1 MSKPGLSARA
11 LGMLCITAVL
21 LSLFAC
27 APAAQTAEPEQTAA
41 TVQTIPPSP
50 SPEQAEITYSAE
62 EILAALTAENMQGR
76 VVGSEGNRAA
86 AEYIENVFESLG
98 LLPAFESGYIAEY
111 AEETVDTS
119 VQPKVTL
126 IAADGTETEL
136 VYGEDFLAS
145 PALENIDIQAPIS
158 RNSAECADGE
168 FIFFAQSSADM
179 VQFTKENQG
188 RVAIYNSFNHDLTYL
203 HRINN
208 GYGLQIGL
216 INGKAYSKLREAE
229 QVHVQANKNGE
240 PNGTARNVG
249 AYIAGSGNGEAI
261 VVMAHFDGSGI
272 AGQMLYPSAYDN
284 ASGVTAML
292 RAAVLCAQSG
302 ISPKQ
307 DIIFAAVNGEESGMD
322 GARAL
327 NDYISEKYE
336 KVNCINIDCVGHSGR
351 DFTDVYMDS
360 ETSGANPLANAF
372 IEFAPNINAQER
384 CEVYSGDNRV
394 MHATLCVTLADLIDA
409 AEEDVHSPRDKAE
422 FVDAERLEAT
432 AETVAGFIAAMD
444 GNVLDKPE
452 STEQQEDSASLGE
465 KRLSVIEQYS
475 LKGNEFVCIKEGK
488 TKVNFFFGGK
498 LDSAAAIMAALPS
511 VIIPE
516 EVCGYKLD
524 EFTPL
529 SAWMKTGIG
538 SATVFGT
545 DYILDGAAFSAD
557 LFEPG
562 KVYSIEDLRA
572 GGALSLSFD
581 VSYSSDS
588 DGMVLNVI
596 ARKGMEAQDTPAET
610 DAGTLLSDETLSGI
624 NLLVDGNVCSGA
636 EYYPPDASALVMFEN
651 DIPLESAAEVLNAL
665 DIKGIVEGLKQQ

>member
-1 MSKPGLSARA
+1 MSKPGLFLRA
-11 LGMLCITAVL
+11 LSILCIIFVL

-27 APAAQTAEPEQTAA
+27 APAAQTADPEQTAA
-41 TVQTIPPSP
+41 AVQTIPPSP
-50 SPEQAEITYSAE
+50 KPERAEVTYSAK

-119 VQPKVTL
+119 VCPSVTL

-145 PALENIDIQAPIS
+145 PAFENIDIQAPIS
-158 RNSAECADGE
+158 REKTECENGD
-168 FIFFAQSSADM
+168 FIFFAQDSADV

-229 QVHVQANKNGE
+229 QVRIQANKNGE
-240 PNGTARNVG
+240 QSGIAWNVG
-249 AYIAGSGNGEAI
+249 AYIAGSGSGETI

-272 AGQMLYPSAYDN
+272 AGKMLYPSAYDN

-292 RAAVLCAQSG
+292 RTAALCAQSG

-327 NDYISEKYE
+327 NDYLSEKYG
-336 KVNCINIDCVGHSGR
+336 KVNCINIDCVGHLDR
-351 DFTDVYMDS
+351 NFTDVYTDS
-360 ETSGANPLANAF
+360 EISGANPLANEF

-394 MHATLCVTLADLIDA
+394 MHTTLCITLADLIDA
-409 AEEDVHSPRDKAE
+409 TEENVHSPLDKTE
-422 FVDAERLEAT
+422 FVDAQRLEAT

-452 STEQQEDSASLGE
+452 STTQQENSANLGE

-475 LKGNEFVCIKEGK
+475 LKENEFVCLKEGK
-488 TKVNFFFGGK
+488 TRVNFFFGGK
-498 LDSAAAIMAALPS
+498 MDSAAAITAALPA
-511 VIIPE
+511 VVIPE
-516 EVCGYKLD
+516 EICGYKLD
-524 EFTPL
+524 EFTAL
-529 SAWMKTGIG
+529 SGWMKTGAA

-545 DYILDGAAFSAD
+545 DYVLDGARFSAD

-581 VSYSSDS
+581 VSYASDS
-588 DGMVLNVI
+588 GGMVLNVI
-596 ARKGMEAQDTPAET
+596 ARKGTEAQETPAET
-610 DAGTLLSDETLSGI
+610 DAGTMLGDETFSGI
-624 NLLVDGNVCSGA
+624 NLLVDGDACLGA
-636 EYYPPDASALVMFEN
+636 EYYPADASALIMFET
-651 DIPLESAAEVLNAL
+651 DIPLESLAEILKAL
-665 DIKGIVEGLKQQ
+665 DIKGIVEGLK